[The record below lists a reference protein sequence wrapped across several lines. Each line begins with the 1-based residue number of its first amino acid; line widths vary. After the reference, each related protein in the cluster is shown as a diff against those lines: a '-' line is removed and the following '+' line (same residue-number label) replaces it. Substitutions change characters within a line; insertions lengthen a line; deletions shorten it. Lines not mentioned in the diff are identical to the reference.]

1 LQPGEERSISIII
14 PILNEK
20 ERVRPCIEKLLS
32 YCTSMRWDFELV
44 FVDDGSGDGTT
55 EIVESYNARHPNVKL
70 LNLPKG
76 LGKGGS
82 IARTM
87 LTQNFKECVEFM
99 DVDLSA
105 DPSELEKLLP
115 YIEDYDV
122 VVGSRILR
130 DGLQPVRRPFYRS
143 LLSVSYSRLFRLL
156 FRIQIYDPQCGF
168 KVFRNNITR
177 MLFYD
182 IKTVGFAFDTE
193 LIVTAFAQGLRIK
206 EVPINWTHGEF
217 SKINILHEVQAMGTD
232 LFSIWYRFHIS
243 GLQNKLSYPQKRYSF
258 YGRVL
263 FSILSR
269 IKDEKH
275 MGSHTKKQVNI
286 DKINRTKPTY
296 SFFS

>member
-1 LQPGEERSISIII
+1 LQPVEKRSISIII

-32 YCTSMRWDFELV
+32 YCTATQCDFELV
-44 FVDDGSGDGTT
+44 FVDDGSDDGTK
-55 EIVESYNARHPNVKL
+55 EIVSSYIATNPHVKL

-87 LTQNFKECVEFM
+87 LTQNFKECVAFM

-115 YIEDYDV
+115 FIEDYDV

-130 DGLQPVRRPFYRS
+130 NGLESVRRPFYRS
-143 LLSVSYSRLFRLL
+143 FLSMSYSKLFRLL

-168 KVFRNNITR
+168 KIFRNSIISN
-177 MLFYD
+177 LFSD

-206 EVPINWTHGEF
+206 EVPINWIHGEF

-232 LFSIWYRFHIS
+232 LFSIWYRFHVS

-269 IKDEKH
+269 IKDKKRF
-275 MGSHTKKQVNI
+275 GDYTKKEVNI
-286 DKINRTKPTY
+286 DKLDKTKPAF